1 MSILFIPFIFFL
13 LFQLWRQIMRKRCN
27 IPWRDPFSGG
37 GWCHPAAVLFLISQ
51 EEVEEEERLLP
62 FFPLRPHLHFEVLVV
77 VVVFWLFL
85 PRVGGGG
92 VRRCIITPFTSFYFS
107 QIRRQHVHINRRP
120 SGAVVKRKRQWHHA
134 QSLLG
139 SLWVEVGDETHD
151 IPWSW
156 QGRQLPRRF
165 LSISSFQKTFV
176 ICVMSAK
183 LTLFL
188 CLLATRGPSPVERKT
203 HGQSRPRLLMFRNNL
218 NVSIVLVCLPLLFL
232 SFFLHLRVCVRSFV
246 SFLPRIPTQFFDF
259 FFSLSLRQ
267 RPRKI
272 PKIDGKKKEIL
283 FLLDRISWKKKKKFP
298 LTSVQVSL
306 VF

>member
-77 VVVFWLFL
+77 VVVVFWLFL

-120 SGAVVKRKRQWHHA
+120 SKSRREKKTPMTSRSE
-134 QSLLG
+134 SLGVSLG
-139 SLWVEVGDETHD
+139 WGGWRDSRHPLIVTGSSVASSFPFHLLFSKDIRDLRDECQVDSFPLSLGDPRTF
-151 IPWSW
+151 
-156 QGRQLPRRF
+156 PRRKKNTWP
-165 LSISSFQKTFV
+165 IT
-176 ICVMSAK
+176 
-183 LTLFL
+183 
-188 CLLATRGPSPVERKT
+188 ATAADV
-203 HGQSRPRLLMFRNNL
+203 
-218 NVSIVLVCLPLLFL
+218 
-232 SFFLHLRVCVRSFV
+232 
-246 SFLPRIPTQFFDF
+246 
-259 FFSLSLRQ
+259 
-267 RPRKI
+267 
-272 PKIDGKKKEIL
+272 
-283 FLLDRISWKKKKKFP
+283 
-298 LTSVQVSL
+298 
-306 VF
+306 